1 MAAFRKAYDEKKS
14 QEAEFPGILA
24 TFIEYE
30 KDQVKVQMDLAV
42 KMCDFERI
50 GMTLGFNIT

>member
-1 MAAFRKAYDEKKS
+1 VTAFKIAYDEKKS

-24 TFIEYE
+24 TFIEFE